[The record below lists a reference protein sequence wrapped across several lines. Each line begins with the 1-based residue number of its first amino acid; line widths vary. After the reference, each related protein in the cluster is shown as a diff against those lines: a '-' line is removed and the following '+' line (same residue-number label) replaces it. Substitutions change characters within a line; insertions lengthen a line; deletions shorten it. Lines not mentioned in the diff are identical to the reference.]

1 MADMGKYDY
10 IVIGGGTTGCV
21 VANRLSERPANR
33 VLMLEAGGADTDPA
47 IHSMDGFVSLW
58 GSEVDWKLSTKKQAG
73 LNDREIMITQ
83 GKVLGGSSAIHAMM
97 HVRGN
102 RRNFDLWAMQG
113 CDGWSYKDV
122 LPYFKKLEAFDG
134 GESEYRGGGGPLK
147 VRTGPDANAVSNRFQ
162 EAAVEVGYRG
172 PNWDYN
178 GADQD
183 DGAGPLQFT
192 VTGAN
197 QRCSA
202 ASAYLTPILGRP
214 NLRVETGAHVT
225 RVLFD
230 GNCATGVE
238 FVQNGELQKAIATK
252 EVIVSAGALQSPK
265 LLMLS
270 GIGPGDHLRDKGIA
284 VLKDLPGVGQNLQD
298 HLQLSIINKTRIDLP
313 SPTLLAGNIV
323 FTRSRAGMGTAAPDL
338 QIIFSPGVANALSP
352 FISAPRPA
360 CIFIAILIQPFSR
373 GQVRLRCADPMA
385 TPMVDP
391 QYLQQ
396 EADLQVFVDAIGK
409 IRELSGA
416 KAFSDLN
423 EMEMVPGA
431 DAALP
436 DYIRNNAS
444 TIWHPVGTCKMGR
457 DAMAVVDPQLR
468 VHGIKGLRVADASVM
483 PTVTSGNTN
492 AASIMIGEKVSDMI
506 LNNI

>member
-1 MADMGKYDY
+1 MADIGKYDF
-10 IVIGGGTTGCV
+10 IVIGGGATGCV
-21 VANRLSERPANR
+21 VANRLSESPTNR
-33 VLMLEAGGADTDPA
+33 VLMLEAGGADTEPG

-58 GSEVDWKLSTKKQAG
+58 GSEVDWKLSTEKQAG
-73 LNDREIMITQ
+73 LNDREIMINQ
-83 GKVLGGSSAIHAMM
+83 GKVLGGSSSIHAMM

-113 CDGWSYKDV
+113 CDGWGYKDV

-134 GESEYRGGGGPLK
+134 GASEYHGDGGPLK
-147 VRTGPDANAVSNRFQ
+147 VRTGPDATAVSARFQ
-162 EAAVEVGYRG
+162 EAAVEVGYKG

-178 GADQD
+178 GAEQE

-192 VTGAN
+192 VTDAN

-202 ASAYLTPILGRP
+202 ASAYLTPVIGRS

-230 GNCATGVE
+230 GDRATGVE
-238 FVQNGELQKAIATK
+238 FTQNGVLCQASATK

-265 LLMLS
+265 VLMLS
-270 GIGPGDHLRDKGIA
+270 GIGPGDHLRDKGIT

-298 HLQLSIINKTRIDLP
+298 HLQLSIINKARVDLP
-313 SPTLLAGNIV
+313 SPTLLAGNIL
-323 FTRSRAGMGTAAPDL
+323 FTRSREEMETAAPDL
-338 QIIFSPGVANALSP
+338 QIIFSPGVATALSP
-352 FISAPRPA
+352 FVPVPRPA

-373 GQVRLRCADPMA
+373 GQVRLRSADPMA
-385 TPMVDP
+385 APMVDP
-391 QYLQQ
+391 RYLQQ
-396 EADLQVFVDAIGK
+396 EADVQVFVDAIGK
-409 IRELSGA
+409 IRQLAGA

-423 EMEMVPGA
+423 EIEMVPGV
-431 DAALP
+431 DANLP

-457 DAMAVVDPQLR
+457 DAMSVVDPQLR
-468 VHGIKGLRVADASVM
+468 VYGIKGLRVADASVM
-483 PTVTSGNTN
+483 PSVTSGNTN
-492 AASIMIGEKVSDMI
+492 AASIMIGEKVADMI
-506 LNNI
+506 LSNI